1 MSSTMPTPTKEQQAI
16 IDHPRGYHARV
27 LAVAGAGKTTTMAQM
42 ILGQMRRGVSA
53 KTIQVLMFNALA
65 RKEFIHKMTSMGISP
80 DEQPAIDTFHSFAS
94 RVFRYAQRQGVMP
107 DFKDNWSNEDGE
119 RERISL
125 ARIINELERS
135 EKIPKNTIDTEMS
148 LSAIGLWKGELVPPD
163 RERARTS
170 GPEALIEVFVEFEK
184 FRVKKQA
191 FTFDD
196 YVPMAVHAL
205 EINQAVANQFAR
217 GLQLVVVD
225 EYQDINYGQQR
236 MVELI
241 AGSHADIVVVGDDD
255 QTIYEWR
262 GARPDY
268 ILDHMSGALNG
279 KPVID
284 YVLSQSFRFGPLLA
298 QSAHNVI
305 SVNERRKAKPLVAFD
320 PKKNTAVHIV
330 EESAQQAND
339 LSVALCDELV
349 LVAKRTQNPAQ
360 IIVLGRSYSQM
371 QGLESMCL
379 IRKIPYCVVG
389 NRPFYERTEITT
401 LVDYLRIA
409 QQLKKPMTQE
419 LLRLCIGILN
429 RPNRKLNKTYIEA
442 LLEMYRRRGSSLQ
455 EALSDIVDPAQ
466 TSELK
471 PKQIDQLTI
480 LLFALEQIF
489 TSISKAKK
497 VNVILTEF
505 IEHVQYR
512 KHYQDFYGKGEA
524 SHDRLDAISQFIG
537 YVASLDAYVS
547 DFIPHFDSLDSTCG
561 VAEEDLI
568 VFTTIYRTKGLE
580 YDYVFI
586 PDVMEGKMPVL
597 GVSEMQVWDVA
608 RGNAPD
614 TPASLAIERERRLF
628 YVGLTRAKVCAYIG
642 IMRLPEHGTKSG
654 NLPEVSRFVDEM
666 HLHQTKQIISIVVQ
680 KEGNTAETLLQKLR
694 EVGVGKAMRHQ
705 LATYLDNPDQ
715 YLQGMHDST
724 IREWPSIYRSN
735 NPLKA
740 SDKSD
745 KPKPTPVPKWYQ
757 SSDND
762 DE

>member
-1 MSSTMPTPTKEQQAI
+1 MATPTKEQQAI
-16 IDHPRGYHARV
+16 IHHPRGNHARV
-27 LAVAGAGKTTTMAQM
+27 LAVAGAGKTTTMAHL
-42 ILGQMRRGVSA
+42 IVEQMRKGVPA

-65 RKEFIHKMTSMGISP
+65 RKEFMQKMTSMGISQE
-80 DEQPAIDTFHSFAS
+80 EQPAIDTFHSFAS
-94 RVFRYAQRQGVMP
+94 RVFRYAQRQGFMP
-107 DFKDNWSNEDGE
+107 DLKDNWSDEEGE
-119 RERISL
+119 RERISI
-125 ARIINELERS
+125 ARIISVLERS
-135 EKIPKNTIDTEMS
+135 EKIPLNIVDTEMS
-148 LSAIGLWKGELVPPD
+148 LGAIGLWKGELVPPD
-163 RERARTS
+163 RERAKTS

-184 FRVKKQA
+184 LRVEKQA

-196 YVPMAVHAL
+196 YVPMAVQAL
-205 EINQAVANQFAR
+205 EMNQSVADQFAR
-217 GLQLVVVD
+217 GLQLIVVD

-268 ILDHMSGALNG
+268 ILDHMSGTLNG

-298 QSAHNVI
+298 QAAHNVI

-320 PKKNTAVHIV
+320 PKKNTAVQIV
-330 EESAQQAND
+330 EESAEQAND

-349 LVAKRTQNPAQ
+349 LVAKRTQNPSQ

-371 QGLESMCL
+371 QGLESVCL

-409 QQLKKPMTQE
+409 QQLKQPMTQE
-419 LLRLCIGILN
+419 CLQLCIGILN
-429 RPNRKLNKTYIEA
+429 RPNRKLNKRYIEA
-442 LLEMYRRRGSSLQ
+442 LLEMYRRRGATLQ

-466 TSELK
+466 VSELK
-471 PKQIDQLTI
+471 PKQIDQLTM
-480 LLFALEQIF
+480 LLFAFEQIF
-489 TSISKAKK
+489 AASSKAKK
-497 VNVILTEF
+497 THVILTEF
-505 IEHVQYR
+505 IENVQYR

-537 YVASLDAYVS
+537 YVTSLDINVS

-561 VAEEDLI
+561 AAEEDLI

-586 PDVMEGKMPVL
+586 PDAMEGKMPVL
-597 GVSEMQVWDVA
+597 GVSELQVWDAA
-608 RGNAPD
+608 RGNALD
-614 TPASLAIERERRLF
+614 TPVSLAIERERRLF

-642 IMRLPEHGTKSG
+642 VMRQPERGTKSG
-654 NLPEVSRFVDEM
+654 NLPEISRFVDEM
-666 HLHQTKQIISIVVQ
+666 HLDQTKQIIGIVVQ
-680 KEGNTAETLLQKLR
+680 KEENTSQKLLQKLR
-694 EVGVGKAMRHQ
+694 EVGVGKAMKEQ
-705 LATYLDNPDQ
+705 LATYLDNPKQ
-715 YLQGMHDST
+715 YLQGIHDST

-735 NPLKA
+735 NPLNPTGESKQ
-740 SDKSD
+740 
-745 KPKPTPVPKWYQ
+745 PKPNPVPKWYQ
-757 SSDND
+757 TT
-762 DE
+762 DEGDELH

>member
-1 MSSTMPTPTKEQQAI
+1 MPTPTKEQQAI

>member
-1 MSSTMPTPTKEQQAI
+1 MATPTKEQQAI
-16 IDHPRGYHARV
+16 IDHPRGNHARV
-27 LAVAGAGKTTTMAQM
+27 LAVAGAGKTTTMAHL
-42 ILGQMRRGVSA
+42 ILGQMRRGVPA
-53 KTIQVLMFNALA
+53 KMIQVLMFNALA

-94 RVFRYAQRQGVMP
+94 RVFRYAQRQGFMP
-107 DFKDNWSNEDGE
+107 DLKDNWSEEEGE

-125 ARIINELERS
+125 ARIINELERA
-135 EKIPKNTIDTEMS
+135 EKIPQNTIDTEMS

-163 RERARTS
+163 RERARTN

-184 FRVKKQA
+184 IRVEKQA

-196 YVPMAVHAL
+196 YVPMAVQAL
-205 EINQAVANQFAR
+205 EMNQSVADQFAR
-217 GLQLVVVD
+217 GLQLIVVD

-268 ILDHMSGALNG
+268 ILDHMAGTLNG

-298 QSAHNVI
+298 QAAHNVI

-320 PKKNTAVHIV
+320 PKKNTAVQIV
-330 EESAQQAND
+330 EESAEQAND

-349 LVAKRTQNPAQ
+349 LVAKRTQNPSQ

-371 QGLESMCL
+371 QGLESVCL

-389 NRPFYERTEITT
+389 NRPFYARTEITT

-409 QQLKKPMTQE
+409 QQLKQPMTQE
-419 LLRLCIGILN
+419 CLRLCIGILN
-429 RPNRKLNKTYIEA
+429 RPNRKLNKRYIEA
-442 LLEMYRRRGSSLQ
+442 LLEMYRRRGATLQ

-466 TSELK
+466 VGELK

-480 LLFALEQIF
+480 LLFALEQILAA
-489 TSISKAKK
+489 SSKAKK
-497 VNVILTEF
+497 AHVILTEF
-505 IEHVQYR
+505 IENVQYR

-537 YVASLDAYVS
+537 YVASLDTYVPE
-547 DFIPHFDSLDSTCG
+547 FIPHFDSLDSTCG
-561 VAEEDLI
+561 ASEEDLI
-568 VFTTIYRTKGLE
+568 VFTTIFRTKGLE

-597 GVSEMQVWDVA
+597 GASEMQVWDAA

-642 IMRLPEHGTKSG
+642 VMRQPERGTKSG
-654 NLPEVSRFVDEM
+654 NLPEISRFVDEM
-666 HLHQTKQIISIVVQ
+666 HLDQTKQIIGIVVQ
-680 KEGNTAETLLQKLR
+680 KEGNTAQTLLHKLR

-715 YLQGMHDST
+715 YLKGMHDST

-735 NPLKA
+735 NPMNA
-740 SDKSD
+740 SGESD
-745 KPKPTPVPKWYQ
+745 KPKPNPVPKWYHSIQ
-757 SSDND
+757 SD
-762 DE
+762 DEPL